1 MSAWRQSLERIGLR
15 FPPGAGGFLR
25 WWQGALLA
33 WLPPRWQW
41 QLGFAPSRLLLARE
55 GESLALARQRELAPE
70 PLAQLPWPLAPQELD
85 ALLPSRLQAMPRHW
99 LLPPQLALRRPL
111 RLPAAATARLR
122 DVARFEIDRQTPFES
137 EQVWFDVRVRGK
149 YGDDQLDAELVVV
162 PKRALDGPQGVPVA
176 WRDQL
181 AGVDVADGHGEPLRI
196 NLLPE
201 AQRKTRG
208 DPFAGWNL
216 LLWVF
221 GLLALSAAARWVL
234 DNRNAA
240 ADALQAQVQASAQR
254 ARAVAT
260 QRQQL
265 LDLIDGAAFFEQQRA
280 ARPAAIEVWNELSR
294 RLPDGTYLEK
304 FSMEGDEL
312 QLIGLSSEASSLVER
327 LEGAPTWRTPSLS
340 GVLQS
345 DSGQGRD
352 RFTMTATLAPAAA
365 PAARP
370 ATPAADA
377 PATNQGGAPR

>member
-15 FPPGAGGFLR
+15 IPPGAGGFLR

-33 WLPPRWQW
+33 WLPRRWQW
-41 QLGFAPSRLLLARE
+41 QLGFAPSRLLLARQDDA
-55 GESLALARQRELAPE
+55 LALSRQREQATE
-70 PLAQLPWPLAPQELD
+70 PLARLPWPLAPQELD
-85 ALLPSRLQAMPRHW
+85 ALLPSRLQAMPRYW
-99 LLPPQLALRRPL
+99 LLPPKLALRRPL
-111 RLPAAATARLR
+111 RLPAAAATRLR
-122 DVARFEIDRQTPFES
+122 DVARFEIDRQTPFEA
-137 EQVWFDVRVRGK
+137 EQVWFDVRLCGVRE
-149 YGDDQLDAELVVV
+149 DDQLDAELVVV
-162 PKRALDGPQGVPVA
+162 PKRALDGADGVPVV

-181 AGVDVADGHGEPLRI
+181 SGVDVADAQGEPLHV

-201 AQRKTRG
+201 GQRQSRG
-208 DPFAGWNL
+208 DPLARWNL
-216 LLWVF
+216 LLLALGLVSLAVAA
-221 GLLALSAAARWVL
+221 GLLL
-234 DNRNAA
+234 DNRQAA

-254 ARAVAT
+254 ARAVAV

-265 LDLIDGAAFFEQQRA
+265 VDLIEGAAFLEQQRA
-280 ARPAAIEVWNELSR
+280 ARPAAIEVWNELSQ

-352 RFTMTATLAPAAA
+352 RFTMTATLAPSSAASTPPTAPAA
-365 PAARP
+365 PA
-370 ATPAADA
+370 
-377 PATNQGGAPR
+377 GGAPR